1 MSTIKS
7 LTGKWKG
14 VYIYGPEYES
24 EQGTSVE
31 FTLELKDING
41 LITGV
46 SIDSETKNLFSE
58 PVNVVGF
65 RDENFISFTIQYP
78 FIYYINEQ
86 KQLVVDKTKPHPGVT
101 YSGEYNSEKNSFEGE
116 WDIVYDS
123 QKYGD
128 GYFDDILTGTWS
140 MELVHR

>member
-24 EQGTSVE
+24 EQGSTVE

-41 LITGV
+41 SITGV

-58 PVNVVGF
+58 PINVMGF
-65 RDENFISFTIQYP
+65 RDGNFISFTIQYP
-78 FIYYINEQ
+78 YCYFINEQ
-86 KQLVVDKTKPHPGVT
+86 KQLVVDRTRSHPEVT
-101 YSGEYNSEKNSFEGE
+101 YSGEYNSETNSYEGE

-123 QKYGD
+123 QNFGD

-140 MELVHR
+140 MEQIHR